1 MIDAGPA
8 HIARSHGVA
17 MLTAAQVPHAIH
29 DAGALLAWILHT
41 ELGLLPMAA
50 DLDQR
55 AAEQYVKALERRAQR
70 EPLQHIIGIAWFAGL
85 PIAVGP
91 GVFIPRPETELL
103 VDWIVRALP
112 SPAPVVLDLCAGSGA
127 VALAIKAARPDARVY
142 AVENDRQALQWL
154 RRNVR
159 ELQLDVTVV
168 AADVTDPSWV
178 RELPRAAA
186 ITCNPPYLPTDLE
199 LEPEVSRFD
208 PAAALWAGADGLQ
221 TIREIVPLLRRAMDA
236 DSVLAIE
243 HHADHQDD
251 LLDLLRGARFDQ
263 VEGHRD
269 LAGRQRF
276 ATAVCAYDWTL

>member
-8 HIARSHGVA
+8 HVARIHGVA
-17 MLTAAQVPHAIH
+17 MLTAAQVPHATH

-41 ELGLLPMAA
+41 ELGLLPIAA

-70 EPLQHIIGIAWFAGL
+70 EPLQHIIGTAWFAGL

-112 SPAPVVLDLCAGSGA
+112 QHAPVVHDLCAGSGA
-127 VALAIKAARPDARVY
+127 IALAIKAARPDARVY
-142 AVENDRQALQWL
+142 AVEKDRQALQWL

-159 ELQLDVTVV
+159 ELRLDVTVV
-168 AADVTDPSWV
+168 EADATDPCWAS
-178 RELPRAAA
+178 ELPRAAA
-186 ITCNPPYLPTDLE
+186 ITCNPPYVPDDLE

-208 PAAALWAGADGLQ
+208 PAAALWAGADGLE
-221 TIREIVPLLRRAMDA
+221 TIREIVPLLRRAMHA
-236 DSVLAIE
+236 NSVLAIE
-243 HHADHQDD
+243 HHDDHQDD

-276 ATAVCAYDWTL
+276 ATAVCVYDWTL